1 MATPKN
7 RQSIPVVKA
16 ASGRS
21 GSVTQ
26 PSADN
31 QENKSMS
38 TTKTPNSNQKPNKP
52 STPPPPAPADAA
64 KSADGKEKKEPK
76 RPRVRWVSPKDPTFW
91 VRSYKD
97 VTDKHGAPKDPWGNT
112 MEAKAGGGGGGAN
125 LKAARE
131 AEKAK
136 MAAMTDEQKLAY
148 AKTKREEKAAAKAA
162 KKLAERNALIEQLK
176 KEIAEGK
183 I

>member
-1 MATPKN
+1 MASDKRTK
-7 RQSIPVVKA
+7 IPVVKA
-16 ASGRS
+16 ASAEAAN
-21 GSVTQ
+21 VTQ

-31 QENKSMS
+31 TKGTDMS
-38 TTKTPNSNQKPNKP
+38 TTKSAPASTKNTGNTTKAP
-52 STPPPPAPADAA
+52 TPPAGGEKTAA
-64 KSADGKEKKEPK
+64 SGEKKEPK

-97 VTDKHGAPKDPWGNT
+97 VTDKHGAPMDPWGNK
-112 MEAKAGGGGGGAN
+112 MEVKVGGGGGGGN
-125 LKAARE
+125 LAAARE

-136 MAAMTDEQKLAY
+136 LAAMTDEQKLAY
-148 AKTKREEKAAAKAA
+148 AKDKREA
-162 KKLAERNALIEQLK
+162 KKKAKDAKKAQERDALIAQLK